1 MKPLF
6 CFKTIA
12 FSAAVVFC
20 LSSCERTTR
29 TETNTEATD
38 RDTVTVSRTE
48 TTTKTKA
55 DDEVRDFQDWVNDKT
70 NRADSNAK
78 EKWPEVKEDF
88 KTRSAQLDAKMDSFS
103 ADTRREYEA
112 AKARYQAWENRRDTR
127 TSRPLDNAHLSSW
140 RNTLLGNFGNLKT
153 VTATNVKEVYLTFM
167 GAVRAK
173 KANWTQEDWDYVD
186 QVYGELNQRKREI
199 DNAISTTDAVKIKTL
214 QAEYLTLE
222 ASADA
227 QDVTR

>member
-6 CFKTIA
+6 CFQTIA
-12 FSAAVVFC
+12 FSAALVFSF
-20 LSSCERTTR
+20 SSCERTTR
-29 TETNTEATD
+29 TETNTHATD
-38 RDTVTVSRTE
+38 RDTVTVSHSR

-55 DDEVRDFQDWVNDKT
+55 DDDVRDFKNWVNDKT

-78 EKWPEVKEDF
+78 EKWPEIKEDF

-103 ADTRREYEA
+103 ADTRREYET

-127 TSRPLDNAHLSSW
+127 TSRPLDNAKLTTW
-140 RNTLLGNFGNLKT
+140 RSTLLGSFSDLKS
-153 VTATNVKEVYLTFM
+153 VSATNVKEVYLTFM

-173 KANWTQEDWDYVD
+173 KGNWTQEDWDYVD
-186 QVYGELNQRKREI
+186 HVYGELNQRKREI
-199 DNAISTTDAVKIKTL
+199 DNSISTADALKIKTL

-222 ASADA
+222 AAADA
-227 QDVTR
+227 KDATR